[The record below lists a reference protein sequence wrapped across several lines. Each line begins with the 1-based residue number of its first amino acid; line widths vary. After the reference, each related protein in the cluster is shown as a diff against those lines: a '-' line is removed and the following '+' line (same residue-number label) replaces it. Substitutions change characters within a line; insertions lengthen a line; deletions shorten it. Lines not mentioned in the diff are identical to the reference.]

1 MEEAASR
8 VPQGRRDLQA
18 ETGTGMPGGGDRLR
32 KGRTEARTPTSI
44 GRSDDEREWIGPWI
58 GEMMQGHLDVGHM
71 RLSWRRM
78 RPRSRGRIQEGLI
91 IEEFRKLLRL
101 TMEIK

>member
-1 MEEAASR
+1 
-8 VPQGRRDLQA
+8 
-18 ETGTGMPGGGDRLR
+18 
-32 KGRTEARTPTSI
+32 
-44 GRSDDEREWIGPWI
+44 
-58 GEMMQGHLDVGHM
+58 MQGHLDVGHM

-78 RPRSRGRIQEGLI
+78 RSRSRGRIQEGLI